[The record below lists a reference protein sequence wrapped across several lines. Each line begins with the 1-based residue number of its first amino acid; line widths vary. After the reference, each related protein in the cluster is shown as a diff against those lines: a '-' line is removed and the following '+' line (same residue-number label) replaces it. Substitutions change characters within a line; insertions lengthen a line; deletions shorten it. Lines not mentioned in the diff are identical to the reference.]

1 MVFLCSPALR
11 AEENDYEPVFL
22 GAFKSSSN
30 NYCPDLVPSYFYQTA
45 GTYTTGINGSMPERL
60 LSAEKQFIG
69 TAKITAYKFCKSKK
83 TDYYAIDNIDI
94 QFDVFGDYSNI
105 LVYGSGNVVCLNSK

>member
-1 MVFLCSPALR
+1 MVFLCSPALC

-22 GAFKSSSN
+22 GVFKSSFN
-30 NYCPDLVPSYFYQTA
+30 NYYPDLVPSYFYQTA
-45 GTYTTGINGSMPERL
+45 GTYTTGINDNIPDRL

-69 TAKITAYKFCKSKK
+69 TAKKEAYNFCKSKK
-83 TDYYAIDNIDI
+83 TDGYAIDNIDI